1 MTDVRPGQSL
11 TAKAVAFDGPGGVE
25 VIRVVD
31 REVPPPAEGQV
42 RIAVRAAAINPT
54 DILLR
59 QMGSADQPP
68 PAVPGV
74 DAAGI
79 VESAGSGVSR
89 LSAGQKVVAVVK
101 AHRPAGG
108 AQSQYI
114 VVPAAS
120 VTPMPDGFSFAQ
132 ACTFS
137 MNGLTALRSLELA
150 DLREG
155 QSLAISGGA
164 GLLAQY
170 ASVIAKERGLRIIAD
185 AKPEEAEMSAAMG
198 QTWWSTGDRASP
210 RPSGVRSRTV
220 SMPCWI
226 RQCWRMRRFPPFAM
240 AASIFPSGAG
250 GRGRRSAASSSSRC
264 SSTTCSSAP
273 NGSRSFGVSPKRAI
287 SSRASPVNTRPSRP
301 VPPTPFKRPAGCVVA
316 WSSCSECDRYSSM
329 GRTP

>member
-1 MTDVRPGQSL
+1 MTDVEPGQAL
-11 TAKAVAFDGPGGVE
+11 TARAVAFNGPGGVE
-25 VIRVVD
+25 VIRVID

-74 DAAGI
+74 DAAGTI
-79 VESAGSGVSR
+79 ESIGPGVSR
-89 LSAGQKVVAVVK
+89 LSVGQKVVAVVK
-101 AHRPAGG
+101 AHRPEGG

-120 VTPMPDGFSFAQ
+120 VIPMSNDLSFAE
-132 ACTFS
+132 ACTIS

-150 DLREG
+150 ELRQG

-185 AKPEEAEMSAAMG
+185 AKPEEAETVRSYGAEVVIDRGPGFAEAVRREFPDGVDALIDTAVLEEKAFPAIRDGGVYLPVRRWKERTVERGIIVKPVLVYDVFERTEWLEELWRLTEAGKILPHVAGEYAPEQTGAAHTVQEAG
-198 QTWWSTGDRASP
+198 
-210 RPSGVRSRTV
+210 GVR
-220 SMPCWI
+220 
-226 RQCWRMRRFPPFAM
+226 
-240 AASIFPSGAG
+240 
-250 GRGRRSAASSSSRC
+250 GRLVIL
-264 SSTTCSSAP
+264 
-273 NGSRSFGVSPKRAI
+273 F
-287 SSRASPVNTRPSRP
+287 
-301 VPPTPFKRPAGCVVA
+301 
-316 WSSCSECDRYSSM
+316 
-329 GRTP
+329 

>member
-1 MTDVRPGQSL
+1 MTDVKPGQSL
-11 TAKAVAFDGPGGVE
+11 TAKAVAFDGSGGVE
-25 VIRVVD
+25 VIRVID

-68 PAVPGV
+68 PTVPGV

-79 VESAGSGVSR
+79 VESAGPGVSR

-150 DLREG
+150 HLREG

-185 AKPEEAEMSAAMG
+185 AKPEEAE
-198 QTWWSTGDRASP
+198 T
-210 RPSGVRSRTV
+210 VRSYGADMVVDRGPGFAEAVRRAFPDGVDALLDTAV
-220 SMPCWI
+220 LEVKAFPAI
-226 RQCWRMRRFPPFAM
+226 RDGGVYLPVRRWRE
-240 AASIFPSGAG
+240 
-250 GRGRRSAASSSSRC
+250 
-264 SSTTCSSAP
+264 
-273 NGSRSFGVSPKRAI
+273 
-287 SSRASPVNTRPSRP
+287 RP
-301 VPPTPFKRPAGCVVA
+301 VERGLIVKPVLVYDVFERTEWLEELRRLTEAGQDHPA
-316 WSSCSECDRYSSM
+316 R
-329 GRTP
+329 RR

>member
-1 MTDVRPGQSL
+1 M
-11 TAKAVAFDGPGGVE
+11 
-25 VIRVVD
+25 
-31 REVPPPAEGQV
+31 
-42 RIAVRAAAINPT
+42 RAAAINPT

-79 VESAGSGVSR
+79 VESAGPGVSR

-114 VVPAAS
+114 IVPAAS
-120 VTPMPDGFSFAQ
+120 VAPMPDGLSFAQ
-132 ACTFS
+132 ACTLS

-185 AKPEEAEMSAAMG
+185 AKPEEAEVVRSYGADMVVDRGLGFAEAVRRAFPDGVDTLLDTAVLEDKAFPAIRDGGVYLPVRRWRERPVERGLIVKPVLVYDVFERTEWLEELRRLTDAGRIVPRVAGEYTPEQTGAAHAIQEAG
-198 QTWWSTGDRASP
+198 
-210 RPSGVRSRTV
+210 GVR
-220 SMPCWI
+220 
-226 RQCWRMRRFPPFAM
+226 
-240 AASIFPSGAG
+240 
-250 GRGRRSAASSSSRC
+250 GRLVIL
-264 SSTTCSSAP
+264 
-273 NGSRSFGVSPKRAI
+273 F
-287 SSRASPVNTRPSRP
+287 
-301 VPPTPFKRPAGCVVA
+301 
-316 WSSCSECDRYSSM
+316 
-329 GRTP
+329 

>member
-1 MTDVRPGQSL
+1 MTDVEPGQSL

-25 VIRVVD
+25 VVRVID
-31 REVPPPAEGQV
+31 REVPPPVEGQV

-68 PAVPGV
+68 PTVPGV

-79 VESAGSGVSR
+79 VESAGPGVSR

-101 AHRPAGG
+101 AHRSAGG

-114 VVPAAS
+114 VVPEAS
-120 VTPMPDGFSFAQ
+120 VAPMPDGFSFAQ

-185 AKPEEAEMSAAMG
+185 AKPEEAE
-198 QTWWSTGDRASP
+198 T
-210 RPSGVRSRTV
+210 VRSYGADMVVDRGPGFAEAVRRAFPDGVDALLDTAVLEVKAFPAIRDGGVYLPVRRWRERPEERGLIVKPVLVYDVFERTE
-220 SMPCWI
+220 WLEEL
-226 RQCWRMRRFPPFAM
+226 RRLIETGKIDPRVAGEYTPEQTG
-240 AASIFPSGAG
+240 AAHAIQGAG
-250 GRGRRSAASSSSRC
+250 GVRGRLVIL
-264 SSTTCSSAP
+264 
-273 NGSRSFGVSPKRAI
+273 F
-287 SSRASPVNTRPSRP
+287 
-301 VPPTPFKRPAGCVVA
+301 
-316 WSSCSECDRYSSM
+316 
-329 GRTP
+329 